1 MVFRQ
6 GNYIISSNI
15 TIVHKMNHA
24 FTFLLYPL
32 NQSIICL
39 FINLYTAFLYSG
51 NL

>member
-15 TIVHKMNHA
+15 TFVYKINHA

-32 NQSIICL
+32 KQSTNCL
-39 FINLYTAFLYSG
+39 FINLYTAFLYTG